1 VCCTPRA
8 RVPHSSP
15 HTPQSVTRHPHLT
28 PRTLLSPLSQA
39 ALPTYFTGQL
49 FDKGTVLFEATTA
62 SDRLFLI
69 EHGTVSIVIPPASQ
83 KVSRLLEYPY
93 RGLVSTLSFETSVEK
108 QAQNR
113 LSQSPAGSR
122 FGRLAS

>member
-1 VCCTPRA
+1 MVCDFQRVPNLSGTVCCTPRA
-8 RVPHSSP
+8 RVPRPSP
-15 HTPQSVTRHPHLT
+15 LSPQSVTRHPHFTL
-28 PRTLLSPLSQA
+28 RTLLSPLSQA
-39 ALPTYFTGQL
+39 ALPTYFTVQL

-93 RGLVSTLSFETSVEK
+93 RGLVSTLSFETSVGK
-108 QAQNR
+108 QT
-113 LSQSPAGSR
+113 GSK
-122 FGRLAS
+122 